1 MNTIATTP
9 KLTSNNVIGSLSK
22 NQSGNKSLTVVNTN
36 IQIIQNEILTAKRRK
51 RLSKLWKPGVKYIT
65 IGDGTR
71 KNHNQGIIIELIYM

>member
-1 MNTIATTP
+1 MNTIATIP

-36 IQIIQNEILTAKRRK
+36 IQKIQKKILIAKRRK
-51 RLSKLWKPGVKYIT
+51 RLSKPGVTYIT

>member
-1 MNTIATTP
+1 MNTIATIP

-36 IQIIQNEILTAKRRK
+36 IQKIQKKILTAKRRK
-51 RLSKLWKPGVKYIT
+51 RLSKPGVTDIT